1 MDEQDRIIRRRHTR
15 EVTGDDNIVWTD
27 LTMNDV
33 QRMEHHPLGLFHSR
47 SGRRLQSN
55 THQRTVRI
63 RKEFCSHPRNGE
75 VQERHRYGQVA
86 DDQRPPQ
93 PEYDSEIAPVR

>member
-1 MDEQDRIIRRRHTR
+1 MDEQYWIIRGRHSC
-15 EVTGDDNIVWTD
+15 EVAGDDDIVRTD
-27 LTMNDV
+27 LPMNDV
-33 QRMEHHPLGLFHSR
+33 QSLEHYPLGLFHSG
-47 SGRRLQSN
+47 SGRRFQSN

-63 RKEFCSHPRNGE
+63 WKEFCAHPWNSE
-75 VQERHRYGQVA
+75 VQEQHRHGQVA